1 MIIDPIVDLL
11 NRIRNGYMARLKEV
25 RMPYSRIKSDI
36 LKIFVKNSYIV
47 SYEVID
53 LENNKKD
60 LLVKLND
67 VRVTKYVPSFKRI
80 SKPWQRIYIKHS
92 DIKKSKNG
100 HWIFILSTPK
110 WVITW
115 YEARALSVWGE
126 LLCEVF

>member
-80 SKPWQRIYIKHS
+80 SKPGQRIYIKHS

-100 HWIFILSTPK
+100 HGIFILSTPK
-110 WVITW
+110 GVITG
-115 YEARALSVWGE
+115 YEARALSVGGE